1 MIEAIIRLER
11 MIPLGFCGSRPSRD
25 VVAIHR
31 TMGVVTALDRALTF
45 PLSRTG
51 FRLDHRYIAV
61 TGGKKDLAVFDRRSL
76 RPSDRCIRS

>member
-51 FRLDHRYIAV
+51 FRMSGSWPYLLMNCWEERNW
-61 TGGKKDLAVFDRRSL
+61 
-76 RPSDRCIRS
+76 